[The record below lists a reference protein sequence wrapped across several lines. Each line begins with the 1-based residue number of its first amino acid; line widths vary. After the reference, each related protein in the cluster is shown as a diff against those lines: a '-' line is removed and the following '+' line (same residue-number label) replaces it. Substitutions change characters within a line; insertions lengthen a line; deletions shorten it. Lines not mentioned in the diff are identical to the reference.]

1 MSVII
6 AKQNETWDM
15 LALRELG
22 SEYFAKDI
30 MLENQSLH
38 DTVIFDGGEEV
49 TIPEYDTE
57 DDEIDV
63 ETSDTWT

>member
-1 MSVII
+1 MSVVI

-30 MLENQSLH
+30 MLENQALH

-49 TIPEYDTE
+49 TIPDYET
-57 DDEIDV
+57 DDEDIEAEID
-63 ETSDTWT
+63 ETWT